1 MIPLTYFFDRKALT
15 GALVALFI
23 VVFSTAL
30 LVSVI
35 DNQELTAMK
44 EDISSRKG
52 NFWGFVWVV
61 LFLIAL
67 PNAFFMDA
75 FLPIDLIDDIG
86 ANDLGGNAN
95 IGIIIYLLWMV
106 GLFLGGLASS
116 GGMHKGAGSA
126 GLAAFIVSLV
136 FSIFTV
142 FYDGEIFSFSF
153 SFFSGIWGFIVVFLL
168 SWVIGSLL
176 LISTLG
182 SIVGGLGGALGKT
195 FLTKP
200 KGND

>member
-15 GALVALFI
+15 GALVALVIIF
-23 VVFSTAL
+23 FSTAL
-30 LVSVI
+30 LVSVV
-35 DNQELTAMK
+35 DNPALTEMK
-44 EDISSRKG
+44 EDIASRKG
-52 NFWGFVWVV
+52 DFWGFLWVV

-67 PNAFFMDA
+67 PNAFFMDTV
-75 FLPIDLIDDIG
+75 LPIDLMDDIG
-86 ANDLGGNAN
+86 ANNLGGNAN
-95 IGIIIYLLWMV
+95 IGIILYILWMI

-126 GLAAFIVSLV
+126 GLAAFIVSLT
-136 FSIFTV
+136 FSLFTI

-176 LISTLG
+176 LISTVG
-182 SIVGGLGGALGKT
+182 SLFGGLGGALGKT
-195 FLTKP
+195 FLSKP
-200 KGND
+200 KSNE

>member
-30 LVSVI
+30 MVSVI
-35 DNQELTAMK
+35 DNQDLTTMK
-44 EDISSRKG
+44 EDIASRKG

-67 PNAFFMDA
+67 PNAFFIDA
-75 FLPIDLIDDIG
+75 YLPIDLMEDIG
-86 ANDLGGNAN
+86 ANNLDGNAN

-106 GLFLGGLASS
+106 GLFLGGLASA

-136 FSIFTV
+136 FSIFTIL
-142 FYDGEIFSFSF
+142 YDGEIFSFSL
-153 SFFSGIWGFIVVFLL
+153 SFFSGIWGFIVIFLL

-176 LISTLG
+176 LISTIG

-195 FLTKP
+195 FLAKP